1 MFDSFFTKGILFLL
15 SLFSEKKYQNG
26 FEMSTNYLSSLF
38 GLDGKVLL
46 LTGAG
51 GFLVGEMSR
60 AAGRAGMKVV
70 CCDVRLE
77 DAKRTAEEVIAAGGN
92 AIACQL
98 DVREPKAF
106 DAALDA
112 ALQAFGRLDCVL
124 NGAGTNAPTPFFEIS
139 VEEWNNILAV
149 QLTGTM
155 LSCQVFGKYLVDQ
168 GKGSIVNISS
178 ASAGPPLSKAFTYSV
193 AKAGVKNLTQ
203 NLAREWGTVGVRVN
217 ALRPGFFPTEWSM
230 KNFITPERE
239 ASILGHTAMKR
250 YGRPEELVGAVLWLF
265 SDAAGFV
272 TGAEIAVDGGF
283 TAMTI

>member
-1 MFDSFFTKGILFLL
+1 MKNNYID
-15 SLFSEKKYQNG
+15 SLFRLE
-26 FEMSTNYLSSLF
+26 
-38 GLDGKVLL
+38 GKVVL

-51 GFLVGEMSR
+51 GFLVGELSR

-77 DAKRTAEEVIAAGGN
+77 DAQRTAQEVTAEGGA

-98 DVREPKAF
+98 DVRQPVAF
-106 DAALDA
+106 DTALEGT
-112 ALQAFGRLDCVL
+112 LKTFGRLDCVL
-124 NGAGTNAPTPFFEIS
+124 NGAGINAPTPFFDIS
-139 VEEWNNILAV
+139 VKEWNDILAV
-149 QLTGTM
+149 HLTGTM
-155 LSCQVFGKYLVDQ
+155 LSCQILGKHLVEH

-193 AKAGVKNLTQ
+193 AKAGIKNLTQ
-203 NLAREWGTVGVRVN
+203 NIAREWGTKGVRVN

-239 ASILGHTAMKR
+239 ASILGHTPMRR
-250 YGRPEELVGAVLWLF
+250 YGRPEELIGAVLWLF
-265 SDAAGFV
+265 SDAASFV